1 MSISSCI
8 RKALGSV
15 GAYIDSDTKKENT
28 EEPGAPEV
36 DPTEAKRKARE
47 SLKAAGCLG
56 RKRPP
61 IFGLI
66 ILSALLVAAIW
77 VELHLLAAFIGIALA
92 LTLMSYFMIQ
102 KWIDIVGADHEPP
115 PEEPSAWRW
124 PKSDY
129 FAGTPA

>member
-15 GAYIDSDTKKENT
+15 GAYVTDWDTKKEKT

-47 SLKAAGCLG
+47 SLAAAGCLG

-66 ILSALLVAAIW
+66 MLSALLVAAIW

-102 KWIDIVGADHEPP
+102 KWIDILGDDHEGPEIPTTPP
-115 PEEPSAWRW
+115 DPSGEPAYSGA
-124 PKSDY
+124 
-129 FAGTPA
+129 